1 MRSVHHG
8 PPTWLVAQVAVL
20 STLAATFG
28 LGALGWALGMAC
40 AALIDAGLAL
50 GLARIGARRIGPAD
64 RVTLTRATLACGV
77 AALTADAFVR
87 PPAVSALVALTVVAL
102 VLDSVDGAVAR
113 RTGTTSALGARFD
126 MEVDAFLILVLSAYA
141 ARSLGMWVLGI
152 GGRAMPSWRPAG
164 SCPGC
169 VARCRRATGGRS
181 SQPLRASC
189 WPQWRRASSQRSW
202 PRPRSPPRWPCSRS
216 PSAATSCGSGT
227 TSPCSP
233 REYLPR
239 ARSPRARCSPR
250 GRVPAPCDRCA
261 SAWMV
266 RTWSSLPQRRTTG
279 DDDERAEDHG

>member
-126 MEVDAFLILVLSAYA
+126 MEVDAFLILVLSVHVARSAGAWVLLLGA
-141 ARSLGMWVLGI
+141 ARYAFAAAAWVWPWLRGSLPARPWRKVVAAVVGIVLVCACSELLPALLSTAALLLAVGLLAESFGRDVRTLWRGHVR
-152 GGRAMPSWRPAG
+152 GGLVRRPA
-164 SCPGC
+164 
-169 VARCRRATGGRS
+169 
-181 SQPLRASC
+181 
-189 WPQWRRASSQRSW
+189 
-202 PRPRSPPRWPCSRS
+202 
-216 PSAATSCGSGT
+216 AA
-227 TSPCSP
+227 
-233 REYLPR
+233 
-239 ARSPRARCSPR
+239 
-250 GRVPAPCDRCA
+250 
-261 SAWMV
+261 
-266 RTWSSLPQRRTTG
+266 
-279 DDDERAEDHG
+279 